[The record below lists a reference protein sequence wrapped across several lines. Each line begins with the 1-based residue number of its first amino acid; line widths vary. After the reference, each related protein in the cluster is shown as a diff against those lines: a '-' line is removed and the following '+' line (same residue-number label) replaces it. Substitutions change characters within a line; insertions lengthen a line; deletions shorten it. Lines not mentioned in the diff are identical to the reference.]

1 MNLGTGRGYSV
12 LEIIGAFERASGRT
26 IPYVIGPRREGDVA
40 SCYADPTRARALM
53 GWTAEYGIDRICAD
67 AWRWQ
72 QMHPRGYLAEGHAA

>member
-1 MNLGTGRGYSV
+1 VNLGTGRGYSV

-53 GWTAEYGIDRICAD
+53 DWTAGYGIDRICAD

-72 QMHPRGYLAEGHAA
+72 QMHPRGYLAEGYAA